1 MDIDIKQET
10 IGWTAFAFTL
20 YFLLWPVIPF
30 YKVIRGKLNYEDAP
44 GAYATINYLNCL
56 CWYLYSDL
64 IYSDQIK
71 IINLVGMLT
80 NGFFV
85 IIYLF
90 FEIKKY
96 IIDSVLNCLILSSG
110 TYMIYLSLAITIEE
124 DTVIGKICAGT
135 FCLYFFFPIQLIYRV
150 FKQKNFMLIPFY
162 SVFTSLF
169 MSIFWIIYGTMIT
182 EIYLVFP
189 HCINIFFTSLQII
202 LYLYYRKKYPIFK
215 EKEIISTIGIENIG
229 NEENKNQDSKIKED
243 IEDNEE
249 MSSNNEEKK
258 SVKNYDKENN

>member
-1 MDIDIKQET
+1 MDVDLKQET
-10 IGWTAFAFTL
+10 IGWAAFTFTL
-20 YFLLWPVIPF
+20 YFLLSPAIPF
-30 YKVIRGKLNYEDAP
+30 YNVVRGKLNFEDAP
-44 GAYATINYLNCL
+44 GAYVTLNYLNCL

-64 IYSDQIK
+64 IYSNQIK
-71 IINLVGMLT
+71 IINLLGMLT

-96 IIDSVLNCLILSSG
+96 IIDTILNTLILTSG

-135 FCLYFFFPIQLIYRV
+135 HCLLFFFPIQLIYRV

-162 SVFTSLF
+162 SVFASLL
-169 MSIFWIIYGTMIT
+169 MSFFWVIYGIMIT
-182 EIYLVFP
+182 EIYIVFP
-189 HCINIFFTSLQII
+189 HCINIFFSSLQII
-202 LYLYYRKKYPIFK
+202 LFLNYRKKYPIFK
-215 EKEIISTIGIENIG
+215 EKDIISTIGIVTIG
-229 NEENKNQDSKIKED
+229 NEENSNQESKIKED

-249 MSSNNEEKK
+249 ISSNIEEKK
-258 SVKNYDKENN
+258 SAKNYDKENN